1 MESESTQTP
10 IKLNYKITDPA
21 ERTKLVYQIIQNTP
35 AHKLTPFYLEKL
47 GKYLTQ
53 TPAAIKEKSILT
65 DNMMV
70 TVNKR
75 ELSYEGFVEKLE
87 NGEDG
92 IYNYMTG
99 GDKNILFT
107 QKKEITEKDIAEVPG
122 LKQLVTQIEKVEER
136 KKKATGRTKF
146 LLMKQIIQMRKDQY
160 VLKNA
165 YNQLMTITNHLT
177 KSINKI
183 DLTEHITINQ
193 CGQPVSD
200 GLISFFNPAHI
211 ICLLCNYIPLKRYV
225 WGKFDNDLYY
235 LMEDFDK
242 LIDKALKIDYP
253 ILYDILSYKIKD
265 MSNKDIA
272 AAIKKDYNISY
283 SPEYLSSLWRKK
295 IPKLIAEKAKEDW
308 IVWHYTFEEYGKW
321 KRCSRC
327 HEIKLAHPYFFTKN
341 KTSKDGYYS
350 LCKCCRNKKAAVGKK
365 D

>member
-1 MESESTQTP
+1 MDSL
-10 IKLNYKITDPA
+10 KLDYKITDPA
-21 ERTKLVYQIIQNTP
+21 QRTELVRQIVAATP
-35 AHKLTPFYLEKL
+35 ASKLTPFYLEKL
-47 GKYLTQ
+47 GKYMTQ
-53 TPAAIKEKSILT
+53 TPAAIKEKQIIT

-75 ELSYEGFVEKLE
+75 ELSYQGFVEKLQ

-92 IYNYMTG
+92 LYNYMTG

-107 QKKEITEKDIAEVPG
+107 QKMGITQKDIAEVPG
-122 LKQLVTQIEKVEER
+122 LRELVEEIAKVEQR
-136 KKKATGRTKF
+136 KRKATGRNKF

-160 VLKNA
+160 VLKNS

-183 DLTEHITINQ
+183 DLTEHITISED
-193 CGQPVSD
+193 GQPHSD
-200 GLISFFNPAHI
+200 GLITFFNPTHVS
-211 ICLLCNYIPLKRYV
+211 CLLCNYIPLKHYV

-235 LMEDFDK
+235 LLEDFDK
-242 LIDKALKIDYP
+242 LIDKTLKDDYP
-253 ILYDILSYKIKD
+253 ILYSILLQKIKD
-265 MSNKDIA
+265 VPNKEIA
-272 AAIKKDYNISY
+272 AALLRDHGITY

-295 IPKLIAEKAKEDW
+295 IPKLLSDKAKEDW

-350 LCKCCRNKKAAVGKK
+350 LCKCCRNKKADKGQK
-365 D
+365 